1 MSDFYSIPTNA
12 CLAAEGAAKMPG
24 GAPIQLSTLV
34 FGDGN
39 GAYVT
44 PNSAQTTLVNQVAS
58 FPLNSLSVDPI
69 NPGWLILEVVIPPT
83 SGGWYY
89 SEWGVLDHNGVMMY
103 VGNCARRYKPL
114 LTQGEGSEIIFRP
127 RVVTANAAN
136 VQLLIDPSVVLAT
149 HTSVGQSISTHA
161 SADDPHGDRA
171 AASTALGA
179 HVNAA
184 DPHGDRNAAST
195 ALGAHVNAADPH
207 GDRSFTNSSMQ
218 GHLSQLDPHGD
229 RAYANLAMGGH
240 LTANDPHGDRAY
252 TTAQVK
258 NAFARAYFFAGH

>member
-12 CLAAEGAAKMPG
+12 CIAAEASAMLPG

-44 PNSAQTTLVNQVAS
+44 PNSSQTALVNQVAS
-58 FPLNSLSVDPI
+58 FPVNSLSVDPV
-69 NPGWLILEVVIPPT
+69 NPGWLIVEVVIPPT

-89 SEWGVLDHNGVMMY
+89 GEWGVLDHNGVMMY
-103 VGNCARRYKPL
+103 VGNCARRYKPV
-114 LTQGEGSEIIFRP
+114 LTQGEGSEIIFQA

-149 HTSVGQSISTHA
+149 QTSVSQSISAHS
-161 SADDPHGDRA
+161 SAADPHGDRA
-171 AASTALGA
+171 AASTALSNGLQA
-179 HVNAA
+179 HTNAN
-184 DPHGDRNAAST
+184 DPHGDRAFAQT
-195 ALGAHVNAADPH
+195 A
-207 GDRSFTNSSMQ
+207 TNSSMQ

-229 RAYANLAMGGH
+229 RAYANQSLANH
-240 LTANDPHGDRAY
+240 LTATDPHGDRAY
-252 TTAQVK
+252 TAAQVK